1 MASNDIKS
9 NTERIKTLGAIIK
22 SLHSISSQMGDAQ
35 SYYDSSS
42 DFAIKNDYIEDR
54 MVNIGTLLTQAAAE
68 LTAMALAV
76 NLKFQHEWV
85 VGKHEIKNIVFTD
98 GGGGVDT
105 LELKTGLA
113 ADLGYAL
120 TDTFSSAL
128 ATGDR
133 VRISGTTSN
142 DGEYVVVTANPNSFT
157 VATASFVAEECVAS
171 GAKVT
176 KVRDEV

>member
-9 NTERIKTLGAIIK
+9 TTERTKTLGAIIK
-22 SLHSISSQMGDAQ
+22 SLQSIQREISDAQ
-35 SYYDSSS
+35 SYYDASS
-42 DFAIKNDYIEDR
+42 DFTIKNSGVETR
-54 MVNIGTLLTQAAAE
+54 MTNIGTLLGVAADE
-68 LTAMALAV
+68 IDAMATAP

-85 VGKHEIKNIVFTD
+85 VGKHEIRNIVFTD
-98 GGGGVDT
+98 GGGSVDT
-105 LELKTGLA
+105 LELKTGLG
-113 ADLGYAL
+113 ADLGYSL
-120 TDTFSSAL
+120 TDTFSGAL

-157 VATASFVAEECVAS
+157 VATASFVAEECVTS